1 MLMFAQSFVPENDN
15 GWNESC
21 FGFFFFSFMSLSSL
35 EDGEEVDP
43 EA

>member
-1 MLMFAQSFVPENDN
+1 MFAQSFAPENES
-15 GWNESC
+15 GWNERS
-21 FGFFFFSFMSLSSL
+21 FGFFCFSFMSLSSF

>member
-1 MLMFAQSFVPENDN
+1 MFAQSFAPENDN

-21 FGFFFFSFMSLSSL
+21 FGFFCFSLLLSSSF